1 MKRFL
6 VVALALFAF
15 PLHAAVTYDF
25 ETVTTGLR
33 QGTLAGAVAVDG
45 AKLRMDIR
53 EGDKFLFKNNSRV
66 LSNDGGTTLTVVDPE
81 ARTYYVVR
89 LNDLIGSSTSM
100 LSGAAGMFK
109 LDFLNPKVSV
119 RDAGPG
125 PALAGYPTHRS
136 VVDASYDIAFDA
148 MGSKMTMNMA
158 MTTESWSTDRLSAEF
173 TNFLQLK
180 NLRTGFEQL
189 DKLIDAQ
196 SGAIKGRFPLK
207 QVTTFRV
214 KQGNSDVKSVS
225 TSTVTNIKTKEIA
238 ATFFTMPSG
247 YSKVDDPITRM
258 MKNLK

>member
-6 VVALALFAF
+6 VIALALLAF
-15 PLHAAVTYDF
+15 PATAAVTYNF

-45 AKLRMDIR
+45 AKLRMDIST
-53 EGDKFLFKNNSRV
+53 GDNFLFKNNSLV
-66 LSNDGGTTLTVVDPE
+66 LSNDGGNTLTVVDPT
-81 ARTYYVVR
+81 ARTYYVIK

-100 LSGAAGMFK
+100 LSGVGGMFK
-109 LDFLNPKVSV
+109 LNFVNPRVSV
-119 RDAGPG
+119 RNLGAGP
-125 PALAGYPTHRS
+125 AVEGYPTQRS
-136 VVDASYDIAFDA
+136 VVDASYDISFDA
-148 MGSKMTMNMA
+148 MGTKMTMNMA
-158 MTTESWSTDRLSAEF
+158 MTTESWSTDRLGSEF
-173 TNFLQLK
+173 INFLQLK

-207 QVTTFRV
+207 QVTTVQV

-225 TSTVTNIKTKEIA
+225 TSTVTRIQKKDIA
-238 ATFFTMPSG
+238 APFFTMPSG
-247 YSKVDDPITRM
+247 FAKVDDPITRM